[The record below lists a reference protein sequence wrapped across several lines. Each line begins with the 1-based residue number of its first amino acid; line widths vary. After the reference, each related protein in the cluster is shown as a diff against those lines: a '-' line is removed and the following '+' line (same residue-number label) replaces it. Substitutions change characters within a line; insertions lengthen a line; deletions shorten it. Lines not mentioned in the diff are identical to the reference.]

1 MTLKKEKLMKDF
13 IKNVLAT
20 MVGMFGFF
28 IVMGV
33 IGMMSIIGMIASG
46 NAAQNVEKN
55 SVFVLNLSGTI
66 SEQGSENPLSM
77 FTGDNSLNSGL
88 NDILSSI
95 KKAKAN
101 DDIKGIYIEAGALMT
116 NYATLQ
122 EIRNALADFRKSG
135 KWIVAYGDFY
145 TQGAYYVAS
154 VANKV
159 YINPKGAID
168 WHGIGAQTMFYK
180 DFMAKFGVKWE
191 VVKVGTFKS
200 ATETFTEEKMS
211 DANRLQTQTFIDG
224 TWRNVCDAVSKSRGI
239 SVDSLNSYADSYLAL
254 QATET
259 LVKAKMVDGM
269 MYGDQVKDAVK
280 KMMKLEKDDDIS
292 QLTLNDM
299 LNVKDGKVEGS
310 EIAVY
315 YAEGDIVQ
323 DPKAATMFGNNNYI
337 ASRKVCKDLEDLMN
351 DDDVKAVVVR
361 INSGGGDA
369 YASEQMW
376 HQMSE
381 LRKVKPVV
389 VSMGDYA
396 ASGAYYMSAPA
407 SWIVAQPN
415 TLTGSIG
422 IFAVIPD
429 FSGLVT
435 SKLGVRFDEVKTNRN
450 STFGNL
456 MARPFNAEEKAML
469 QASVNR
475 GYSLFRQRVAEGRRL
490 PVESVEK
497 IAQGRVWLATDA
509 LNIKLV
515 DQLGGIDDAV
525 KKAAQLAKLKDYYT
539 SDYPAA
545 ASWMDNLLNSMSSSG
560 TYLDEQ
566 LRQTLGDFYQPFT
579 MLRSIDKREAIQ
591 ARIPYAISIK

>member
-1 MTLKKEKLMKDF
+1 MKDF
-13 IKNVLAT
+13 IKSVLAT
-20 MVGMFGFF
+20 MVGIFGFF

-33 IGMMSIIGMIASG
+33 LTMMSIIGMVASSS
-46 NAAQNVEKN
+46 AAQNVEEN

-66 SEQGSENPLSM
+66 SDQGTDNPLSL
-77 FTGDNSLNSGL
+77 FTGDDSQSTGL
-88 NDILSSI
+88 NNILSAI
-95 KKAKAN
+95 KKAKTN

-135 KWIVAYGDFY
+135 KWIVAYGDYY

-159 YINPKGAID
+159 YINPKGIVD

-180 DFMAKFGVKWE
+180 DFMAKFGVKCE

-211 DANRLQTQTFIDG
+211 DANRLQTQTFING
-224 TWRNVCDAVSKSRGI
+224 TWQNICTAVSKSRGI
-239 SVDSLNSYADSYLAL
+239 SIDSLNSYADSYLAL
-254 QATET
+254 QSTEM
-259 LVKAKMVDGM
+259 LMKAKMVDGM
-269 MYGDQVKDAVK
+269 MYSDKVKDAVK
-280 KMMKLEKDDDIS
+280 KMMKLEKDDDIA

-299 LNVKDGKVEGS
+299 LNVKDEKVEGDK
-310 EIAVY
+310 IAIY
-315 YAEGDIVQ
+315 YASGDIVQ
-323 DPKAATMFGNNNYI
+323 DPKAATMFGNNDYI

-435 SKLGVRFDEVKTNRN
+435 TKLGVRFDEVKTNRN
-450 STFGNL
+450 STFGNT
-456 MARPFNAEEKAML
+456 MARPFNAEETAML

-475 GYSLFRQRVAEGRRL
+475 GYSLFRQRVADGRHL
-490 PVESVEK
+490 HIESVEK

-525 KKAAQLAKLKDYYT
+525 KKAAQLAKLKEYYT

-545 ASWMDNLLNSMSSSG
+545 ASWMDNLLNSMTSSG
-560 TYLDEQ
+560 TYLDAQ
-566 LRQTLGDFYQPFT
+566 LRQTLGELYQPFT
-579 MLRSIDKREAIQ
+579 VLRSIDKREAIQ

>member
-1 MTLKKEKLMKDF
+1 MKDF

-101 DDIKGIYIEAGALMT
+101 DDIKGIYIEAGALAA

-159 YINPKGAID
+159 YINPKGIVD

-211 DANRLQTQTFIDG
+211 DANRLQTKTFIDG

-280 KMMKLEKDDDIS
+280 KMMKLEKDDDIA

-299 LNVKDGKVEGS
+299 LNVKDEKVEGS

-429 FSGLVT
+429 LSGLVT
-435 SKLGVRFDEVKTNRN
+435 TKLGVRFDEVKTNRN

-475 GYSLFRQRVAEGRRL
+475 GYSLFRQRVADGRRL

-525 KKAAQLAKLKDYYT
+525 KKAAELAKLKDYYT

-545 ASWMDNLLNSMSSSG
+545 ASWMDAMLNSMSSSG

>member
-1 MTLKKEKLMKDF
+1 MKDF
-13 IKNVLAT
+13 IKSVLAT
-20 MVGMFGFF
+20 MVGIFGFF

-33 IGMMSIIGMIASG
+33 LTMMSIIGMVASSS
-46 NAAQNVEKN
+46 AAQNVEEN
-55 SVFVLNLSGTI
+55 SVFVLNLSGAI
-66 SEQGSENPLSM
+66 SDQGTENPLSL
-77 FTGDNSLNSGL
+77 FTGDDSQSTGL
-88 NDILSSI
+88 NNILSAI
-95 KKAKAN
+95 KKAKTN
-101 DDIKGIYIEAGALMT
+101 DDIKGIYIEAGALIT

-135 KWIVAYGDFY
+135 KWIVAYGDYY

-159 YINPKGAID
+159 YINPKGIVD

-180 DFMAKFGVKWE
+180 DFMAKFGVKCE

-211 DANRLQTQTFIDG
+211 DANRLQTQTFING
-224 TWRNVCDAVSKSRGI
+224 TWQNICTAVSKSRGI
-239 SVDSLNSYADSYLAL
+239 SIDSLNSYADSYLAL
-254 QATET
+254 QSTEM
-259 LVKAKMVDGM
+259 LMKAKMVDGM

-280 KMMKLEKDDDIS
+280 KMMKLEKDDDIA
-292 QLTLNDM
+292 QLTLSDM
-299 LNVKDGKVEGS
+299 LNVKDEKVEGDK
-310 EIAVY
+310 IAIY
-315 YAEGDIVQ
+315 YASGDIVQ
-323 DPKAATMFGNNNYI
+323 DPKAATMFGNNDYI

-435 SKLGVRFDEVKTNRN
+435 TKLGVRFDEVKTNRH

-456 MARPFNAEEKAML
+456 MARPFNAEETAML

-475 GYSLFRQRVAEGRRL
+475 GYSLFRQRVADGRHL
-490 PVESVEK
+490 TIESVEK

-525 KKAAQLAKLKDYYT
+525 KKAAELAKLKEYYT

-545 ASWMDNLLNSMSSSG
+545 ASWIDNLLNSMTSSG
-560 TYLDEQ
+560 TYLDTQ
-566 LRQTLGDFYQPFT
+566 LRQTLGELYQPFT
-579 MLRSIDKREAIQ
+579 VLRSIDKREAIQ

>member
-1 MTLKKEKLMKDF
+1 MKDF

-159 YINPKGAID
+159 YINPKGIVD

-211 DANRLQTQTFIDG
+211 DANRLQTKTFIDG

-280 KMMKLEKDDDIS
+280 KMMKLDKDDDIA

-351 DDDVKAVVVR
+351 DDNVKAVVVR

-429 FSGLVT
+429 LSGLVT
-435 SKLGVRFDEVKTNRN
+435 TKLGVRFDEVKTNRN

-525 KKAAQLAKLKDYYT
+525 KKAAELAKLKDYYT

-545 ASWMDNLLNSMSSSG
+545 ASWMDAMLNSMSSSG

-579 MLRSIDKREAIQ
+579 MLRSIDKRESIQ

>member
-1 MTLKKEKLMKDF
+1 MKDF

-101 DDIKGIYIEAGALMT
+101 DDIKGIYIEAGALAA

-154 VANKV
+154 VADKV
-159 YINPKGAID
+159 YINPKGIVD

-211 DANRLQTQTFIDG
+211 DANRLQTKTFIDG

-259 LVKAKMVDGM
+259 LVKTKMVDGM

-280 KMMKLEKDDDIS
+280 KMMKLEKDDDIA

-299 LNVKDGKVEGS
+299 LNVKDEKVEGS

-475 GYSLFRQRVAEGRRL
+475 GYSLFRQRVADGRRL

-525 KKAAQLAKLKDYYT
+525 KKAAELAKLKDYYT

-591 ARIPYAISIK
+591 TRIPYAISIK

>member
-1 MTLKKEKLMKDF
+1 MKDF

-95 KKAKAN
+95 KKAKTN
-101 DDIKGIYIEAGALMT
+101 DDIKGIYIEAGALAA

-154 VANKV
+154 VADKV
-159 YINPKGAID
+159 YINPKGIVD

-280 KMMKLEKDDDIS
+280 KMMKLDKGDDIA

-299 LNVKDGKVEGS
+299 LNVKNGKVEGS

-429 FSGLVT
+429 LSGLVT
-435 SKLGVRFDEVKTNRN
+435 TKLGVRFDEVKTNRN

-545 ASWMDNLLNSMSSSG
+545 ASWMDAMLNSMSSSG

>member
-1 MTLKKEKLMKDF
+1 MKDF

-55 SVFVLNLSGTI
+55 SVFVLNLSGTV

-101 DDIKGIYIEAGALMT
+101 DDIKGIYIEAGALAA

-154 VANKV
+154 VADKV
-159 YINPKGAID
+159 YINPKGIVD

-211 DANRLQTQTFIDG
+211 DANRLQTKTFIDG

-525 KKAAQLAKLKDYYT
+525 KKAAELAKLKDYYT

-545 ASWMDNLLNSMSSSG
+545 ASWMDAMLNSMSSSG

>member
-1 MTLKKEKLMKDF
+1 MKDF

-77 FTGDNSLNSGL
+77 FTGDNSQNSGL

-101 DDIKGIYIEAGALMT
+101 DEIKGIYIEAGALMT

-159 YINPKGAID
+159 YINPKGAVD

-211 DANRLQTQTFIDG
+211 DANRLQTKTFIDG
-224 TWRNVCDAVSKSRGI
+224 TWRNVCTAVSKSRGI

-280 KMMKLEKDDDIS
+280 KMMKLEKDDDIA

-351 DDDVKAVVVR
+351 DDNVKAVVVR

-376 HQMSE
+376 HQMTE
-381 LRKVKPVV
+381 LRKKKPVV

-429 FSGLVT
+429 LSGLVT
-435 SKLGVRFDEVKTNRN
+435 TKLGVRFDEVKTNRN

-497 IAQGRVWLATDA
+497 IAQGRVWIATDA

-525 KKAAQLAKLKDYYT
+525 KKAAELAKLKDYYT

-545 ASWMDNLLNSMSSSG
+545 ASWMDAMLNSMSSSG

>member
-1 MTLKKEKLMKDF
+1 MKDF
-13 IKNVLAT
+13 IKSVLAT
-20 MVGMFGFF
+20 MVGIFGFF

-33 IGMMSIIGMIASG
+33 LTMMSIIGMVASSS
-46 NAAQNVEKN
+46 AAQNVEEN

-66 SEQGSENPLSM
+66 SDQGTDNPLSL
-77 FTGDNSLNSGL
+77 FTGDDSQSTGL
-88 NDILSSI
+88 NNILSAI
-95 KKAKAN
+95 KKAKTN
-101 DDIKGIYIEAGALMT
+101 DDIKGIYIEAGALIT

-135 KWIVAYGDFY
+135 KWIVAYGDYY

-159 YINPKGAID
+159 YINPKGIVD

-180 DFMAKFGVKWE
+180 DFMAKFGVKCE

-211 DANRLQTQTFIDG
+211 DANRLQTQTFING
-224 TWRNVCDAVSKSRGI
+224 TWQNICTAVSKSRGI
-239 SVDSLNSYADSYLAL
+239 SIDSLNSYADSYLAL
-254 QATET
+254 QSTEM
-259 LVKAKMVDGM
+259 LMKAKMVDGM
-269 MYGDQVKDAVK
+269 MYSDKVKDAVK
-280 KMMKLEKDDDIS
+280 KMIKLEKDDDIA
-292 QLTLNDM
+292 QLTLSDM
-299 LNVKDGKVEGS
+299 LNVKDEKVEGDK
-310 EIAVY
+310 IAIY
-315 YAEGDIVQ
+315 YASGDIVQ
-323 DPKAATMFGNNNYI
+323 DPKAATMFGNNDYI

-351 DDDVKAVVVR
+351 DDNVKAVVVR

-435 SKLGVRFDEVKTNRN
+435 TKLGVRFDEVKTNRN

-456 MARPFNAEEKAML
+456 MARPFNAEETAML

-475 GYSLFRQRVAEGRRL
+475 GYSLFRQRVADGRRL

-525 KKAAQLAKLKDYYT
+525 KKAAQLAKLKEYYT
-539 SDYPAA
+539 SDYPAT
-545 ASWMDNLLNSMSSSG
+545 ASWIDNLLNSMSSSG
-560 TYLDEQ
+560 TYLDAQ
-566 LRQTLGDFYQPFT
+566 LRQTLGELYQPFT
-579 MLRSIDKREAIQ
+579 VLRSIDKREAIQ

>member
-1 MTLKKEKLMKDF
+1 MKDF
-13 IKNVLAT
+13 IKSVLAT
-20 MVGMFGFF
+20 MVGIFGFF

-33 IGMMSIIGMIASG
+33 LTMMSIIGMVASSS
-46 NAAQNVEKN
+46 AAQNVEEN

-66 SEQGSENPLSM
+66 SDQGTDNPFSL
-77 FTGDNSLNSGL
+77 FTGDDSQSTGL
-88 NDILSSI
+88 NNILSAI
-95 KKAKAN
+95 KKAKTN
-101 DDIKGIYIEAGALMT
+101 DDIKGIYIEAGALIT

-135 KWIVAYGDFY
+135 KWIVAYGDYY

-159 YINPKGAID
+159 YINPKGIVD

-180 DFMAKFGVKWE
+180 DFMAKFGMKCE

-211 DANRLQTQTFIDG
+211 DANRLQTQTFING
-224 TWRNVCDAVSKSRGI
+224 TWQNICTAVSKSRGI
-239 SVDSLNSYADSYLAL
+239 SIDSLNSYADSYLAL
-254 QATET
+254 QSTEM
-259 LVKAKMVDGM
+259 LMKAKMVDGM
-269 MYGDQVKDAVK
+269 MYSDKVKDAVK
-280 KMMKLEKDDDIS
+280 KMMKLEKDDDIA
-292 QLTLNDM
+292 QLTLSDM
-299 LNVKDGKVEGS
+299 LNVKDEKVEGDK
-310 EIAVY
+310 IAIY
-315 YAEGDIVQ
+315 YASGDIVQ
-323 DPKAATMFGNNNYI
+323 DPKAATMFGNNDYI

-369 YASEQMW
+369 YASEQIW

-435 SKLGVRFDEVKTNRN
+435 TKLGVRFDEVKTNRN

-475 GYSLFRQRVAEGRRL
+475 GYSLFRQRVADGRRL

-525 KKAAQLAKLKDYYT
+525 KKAAQLAKLKEYYT
-539 SDYPAA
+539 SDYPAT
-545 ASWMDNLLNSMSSSG
+545 ASWIDNLLNSMSSSG
-560 TYLDEQ
+560 TYLDAQ
-566 LRQTLGDFYQPFT
+566 LRQTLGELYQPFT
-579 MLRSIDKREAIQ
+579 VLRSIDKREAIQ

>member
-1 MTLKKEKLMKDF
+1 MKDF

-101 DDIKGIYIEAGALMT
+101 DEIKGIYIEAGALMT

-211 DANRLQTQTFIDG
+211 DANRLQTKTFIDG

-280 KMMKLEKDDDIS
+280 KMMKLEKDDDIA

-299 LNVKDGKVEGS
+299 LNVKGSKVEGS

-351 DDDVKAVVVR
+351 DDNVKAVVVR

-376 HQMSE
+376 HQMTE
-381 LRKVKPVV
+381 LRKKKPVV

-429 FSGLVT
+429 LSGLVT
-435 SKLGVRFDEVKTNRN
+435 TKLGVRFDEVKTNRN

-469 QASVNR
+469 QVSVNR

-545 ASWMDNLLNSMSSSG
+545 ASWMDAMLNSMSSSG

>member
-1 MTLKKEKLMKDF
+1 MKDF

-224 TWRNVCDAVSKSRGI
+224 TWRNVCNAVSKSRGI

-280 KMMKLEKDDDIS
+280 KMMKLDKDDDIS

-351 DDDVKAVVVR
+351 DDNVKAVVVR

-450 STFGNL
+450 STFGNT
-456 MARPFNAEEKAML
+456 MARPFNAEETAML

-475 GYSLFRQRVAEGRRL
+475 GYSLFRQRVADGRRL

-579 MLRSIDKREAIQ
+579 VLRSIDKREAIQ

>member
-1 MTLKKEKLMKDF
+1 MKDF

-101 DDIKGIYIEAGALMT
+101 DEIKGIYIEAGALMT

-280 KMMKLEKDDDIS
+280 KIMKLDKDDNIS

-351 DDDVKAVVVR
+351 DDNVKAVVVR

-429 FSGLVT
+429 LSGLVT
-435 SKLGVRFDEVKTNRN
+435 TKLGVRFDEVKTNRN

-469 QASVNR
+469 QASVHR
-475 GYSLFRQRVAEGRRL
+475 GYNLFRQRVAEGRRL

-525 KKAAQLAKLKDYYT
+525 KKAAELAKLKDYYT

-545 ASWMDNLLNSMSSSG
+545 ASWMDTMLNSMSSSG

>member
-1 MTLKKEKLMKDF
+1 MRDF

-101 DDIKGIYIEAGALMT
+101 DDIKGIYIEAGALAA

-154 VANKV
+154 VADKV

-280 KMMKLEKDDDIS
+280 KIMKLDKDDNIS

-435 SKLGVRFDEVKTNRN
+435 TKLGVRFDEVKTNRN

-525 KKAAQLAKLKDYYT
+525 KKAAELAKLKDYYT

-545 ASWMDNLLNSMSSSG
+545 ASWMDAMLNSMSSSG

>member
-1 MTLKKEKLMKDF
+1 MKDF
-13 IKNVLAT
+13 IKSVLAT
-20 MVGMFGFF
+20 MVGIFGFF

-33 IGMMSIIGMIASG
+33 LTMMSIIGMVASSS
-46 NAAQNVEKN
+46 AAQNVEEN

-66 SEQGSENPLSM
+66 SDQGTDNPLSL
-77 FTGDNSLNSGL
+77 FTGDDSQSTGL
-88 NDILSSI
+88 NNILSAI
-95 KKAKAN
+95 KKAKTN
-101 DDIKGIYIEAGALMT
+101 DDIKGIYIEAGALIT

-135 KWIVAYGDFY
+135 KWIVAYGDYY

-159 YINPKGAID
+159 YINPKGIVD

-180 DFMAKFGVKWE
+180 DFMAKFGVKCE

-224 TWRNVCDAVSKSRGI
+224 TWQNICTAVSKSRGI
-239 SVDSLNSYADSYLAL
+239 SIDSLNSYADSYLAL
-254 QATET
+254 QSTEM
-259 LVKAKMVDGM
+259 LMKAKMVDGM
-269 MYGDQVKDAVK
+269 MYSDKVKDAVK
-280 KMMKLEKDDDIS
+280 KMMKLEKDDDIA
-292 QLTLNDM
+292 QLTLSDM
-299 LNVKDGKVEGS
+299 LNVKDEKVEGDK
-310 EIAVY
+310 IAIY
-315 YAEGDIVQ
+315 YASGDIVQ
-323 DPKAATMFGNNNYI
+323 DPKAATMFGNNDYI

-435 SKLGVRFDEVKTNRN
+435 TKLGVRFDEVKTNRN

-456 MARPFNAEEKAML
+456 MARPFNAEETAML

-475 GYSLFRQRVAEGRRL
+475 GYSLFRQRVADGRHL
-490 PVESVEK
+490 PIESVEK

-525 KKAAQLAKLKDYYT
+525 KKAAQLAKLKEYYT

-545 ASWMDNLLNSMSSSG
+545 ASWMDNLLNSMTSSG
-560 TYLDEQ
+560 TYLDAQ
-566 LRQTLGDFYQPFT
+566 LRQTLGELYQPFT
-579 MLRSIDKREAIQ
+579 VLRSIDKREAIQ

>member
-1 MTLKKEKLMKDF
+1 MKDF

-101 DDIKGIYIEAGALMT
+101 DDIKGIYIEAGALAA

-154 VANKV
+154 VADKV
-159 YINPKGAID
+159 YINPKGIVD

-211 DANRLQTQTFIDG
+211 DANRLQTKTFIDG

-280 KMMKLEKDDDIS
+280 KMMKLEKDDDIA

-299 LNVKDGKVEGS
+299 LNVKDEKVEGS

-475 GYSLFRQRVAEGRRL
+475 GYSLFRQRVADGRRL

-525 KKAAQLAKLKDYYT
+525 KKAAELAKLKDYYT

>member
-1 MTLKKEKLMKDF
+1 MKDF
-13 IKNVLAT
+13 IKSVLAT
-20 MVGMFGFF
+20 MVGIFGFF

-33 IGMMSIIGMIASG
+33 LTMMSIIGMVASSS
-46 NAAQNVEKN
+46 AAQNVEEN

-66 SEQGSENPLSM
+66 SDQGTDNPFSL
-77 FTGDNSLNSGL
+77 FTGDDSQSTGL
-88 NDILSSI
+88 NNILSAI
-95 KKAKAN
+95 KKAKTN
-101 DDIKGIYIEAGALMT
+101 DDIKGIYIEAGALIT

-135 KWIVAYGDFY
+135 KWIVAYGDYY

-159 YINPKGAID
+159 YINPKGIVD

-180 DFMAKFGVKWE
+180 DFMAKFGVKCE

-211 DANRLQTQTFIDG
+211 DANRLQTQTFING
-224 TWRNVCDAVSKSRGI
+224 TWQNICTAVSKSRGI
-239 SVDSLNSYADSYLAL
+239 SIDSLNSYADSYLAL
-254 QATET
+254 QSTEM
-259 LVKAKMVDGM
+259 LMKAKMVDGM
-269 MYGDQVKDAVK
+269 MYSDKVKDAVK
-280 KMMKLEKDDDIS
+280 KMMKLEKDDDIA

-299 LNVKDGKVEGS
+299 LNVKDEKVEGDK
-310 EIAVY
+310 IAIY
-315 YAEGDIVQ
+315 YASGDIVQ

-435 SKLGVRFDEVKTNRN
+435 TKLGVRFDEVKTNRH

-456 MARPFNAEEKAML
+456 MARPFNAEETAML

-475 GYSLFRQRVAEGRRL
+475 GYSLFRQRVADGRHL
-490 PVESVEK
+490 TIESVEK

-525 KKAAQLAKLKDYYT
+525 KKAAELAKLKEYYT

-545 ASWMDNLLNSMSSSG
+545 ASWIDNLLNSMTSSG
-560 TYLDEQ
+560 TYLDTQ
-566 LRQTLGDFYQPFT
+566 LRQTLGELYQPFT
-579 MLRSIDKREAIQ
+579 VLRSIDKREAIQ

>member
-1 MTLKKEKLMKDF
+1 MKDF

-159 YINPKGAID
+159 YINPKGIVD

-211 DANRLQTQTFIDG
+211 DANRLQTKTFIDG
-224 TWRNVCDAVSKSRGI
+224 TWRNVCNAVSKSRGI

-280 KMMKLEKDDDIS
+280 KMMKLEKDDDIA

-429 FSGLVT
+429 LSGLVT
-435 SKLGVRFDEVKTNRN
+435 TKLGVRFDEVKTNRN

-475 GYSLFRQRVAEGRRL
+475 GYSLFRQRVADGRHL

-525 KKAAQLAKLKDYYT
+525 KKAAQLAKLKEYYT

-545 ASWMDNLLNSMSSSG
+545 ASWMDAMLNSMSSSG

>member
-1 MTLKKEKLMKDF
+1 MKDF

-560 TYLDEQ
+560 TYLDEH

>member
-1 MTLKKEKLMKDF
+1 MKDF

-101 DDIKGIYIEAGALMT
+101 DDIKGIYIEAGALAA

-154 VANKV
+154 VADKV
-159 YINPKGAID
+159 YINPKGIVD

-211 DANRLQTQTFIDG
+211 DANRLQTKIFIDG

-280 KMMKLEKDDDIS
+280 KMMKLEKDDDIA

-299 LNVKDGKVEGS
+299 LNVKDEKLEGS

-429 FSGLVT
+429 LSGLVT
-435 SKLGVRFDEVKTNRN
+435 TKLGVRFDEVKTNRN

-475 GYSLFRQRVAEGRRL
+475 GYSLFRQRVADGRRL

-525 KKAAQLAKLKDYYT
+525 KKAAELAKLKDYYT

-545 ASWMDNLLNSMSSSG
+545 ASWMDAMLNSMSSSG

>member
-1 MTLKKEKLMKDF
+1 MKDF

-224 TWRNVCDAVSKSRGI
+224 TWRNVCNAVSKSRGI

-280 KMMKLEKDDDIS
+280 KMMKLEKDDDIA

-429 FSGLVT
+429 LSGLVT
-435 SKLGVRFDEVKTNRN
+435 TKLGVRFDEVKTNRN

-539 SDYPAA
+539 SDYPAT

>member
-1 MTLKKEKLMKDF
+1 MKDF

-95 KKAKAN
+95 KKAKTN
-101 DDIKGIYIEAGALMT
+101 DDIKGIYIEAGALAA

-154 VANKV
+154 VADKV
-159 YINPKGAID
+159 YINPKGIVD

-259 LVKAKMVDGM
+259 LMKAKMVDGM

-429 FSGLVT
+429 LSGLVT
-435 SKLGVRFDEVKTNRN
+435 TKLGVRFDEVKTNRN

-475 GYSLFRQRVAEGRRL
+475 GYSLFRQRVADGRRL

-545 ASWMDNLLNSMSSSG
+545 ASWMDAMLNSMSSSG

>member
-1 MTLKKEKLMKDF
+1 MKDF
-13 IKNVLAT
+13 IKSVLAT
-20 MVGMFGFF
+20 MVGIFGFF

-33 IGMMSIIGMIASG
+33 LTMMSIIGMVASSS
-46 NAAQNVEKN
+46 AAQNVEEN

-66 SEQGSENPLSM
+66 SDQGTDNPLSI
-77 FTGDNSLNSGL
+77 FTGDDSQSTRLN
-88 NDILSSI
+88 NILSAI
-95 KKAKAN
+95 KKAKTN
-101 DDIKGIYIEAGALMT
+101 DDIKGIYIEAGALIT

-135 KWIVAYGDFY
+135 KWIVAYGDYY

-159 YINPKGAID
+159 YINPKGIVD

-180 DFMAKFGVKWE
+180 DFMAKFGVKCE

-224 TWRNVCDAVSKSRGI
+224 TWQNICTAVSKSRGI
-239 SVDSLNSYADSYLAL
+239 SIDSLNSYADSYLAL
-254 QATET
+254 QSTEM
-259 LVKAKMVDGM
+259 LMKAKMVDGM
-269 MYGDQVKDAVK
+269 MYSDKVKDAVK
-280 KMMKLEKDDDIS
+280 KMMKLEKDDDIA
-292 QLTLNDM
+292 QLTLSDM
-299 LNVKDGKVEGS
+299 LNVKDEKVEGDK
-310 EIAVY
+310 IAIY
-315 YAEGDIVQ
+315 YASGDIVQ
-323 DPKAATMFGNNNYI
+323 DPKAATMFGNNDYI

-456 MARPFNAEEKAML
+456 MARPFNAEETAML

-475 GYSLFRQRVAEGRRL
+475 GYSLFRQRVADGRHL
-490 PVESVEK
+490 PIESVEK

-525 KKAAQLAKLKDYYT
+525 KKAAELAKLKEYYT
-539 SDYPAA
+539 SDYPAT
-545 ASWMDNLLNSMSSSG
+545 ASWIDNLLNSMTSSG
-560 TYLDEQ
+560 TYLDAQ
-566 LRQTLGDFYQPFT
+566 LRQTLGELYQPFT
-579 MLRSIDKREAIQ
+579 VLRSIDKREAIQ

>member
-1 MTLKKEKLMKDF
+1 MKDF

-28 IVMGV
+28 IVMGA

-101 DDIKGIYIEAGALMT
+101 DDIKGIYIEAGALAA

-154 VANKV
+154 VADKV
-159 YINPKGAID
+159 YINPKGIVD

-211 DANRLQTQTFIDG
+211 DANRLQTKTFIDG

-280 KMMKLEKDDDIS
+280 KMMKLEKGDDIA

-299 LNVKDGKVEGS
+299 LNVKGGKVEGS

-429 FSGLVT
+429 LSGLVT
-435 SKLGVRFDEVKTNRN
+435 TKLGVRFDEVKTNRN

-539 SDYPAA
+539 SDYPAT
-545 ASWMDNLLNSMSSSG
+545 ASWMDAMLNSMSSSG

>member
-1 MTLKKEKLMKDF
+1 MKDF
-13 IKNVLAT
+13 IKSVLAT
-20 MVGMFGFF
+20 MVGIFGFF

-33 IGMMSIIGMIASG
+33 LTMMSIIGMVASSS
-46 NAAQNVEKN
+46 AAQNVEEN

-66 SEQGSENPLSM
+66 SDQGTDNPLSL
-77 FTGDNSLNSGL
+77 FTGDDSQSTGL
-88 NDILSSI
+88 NNILSAI
-95 KKAKAN
+95 KKAKTN
-101 DDIKGIYIEAGALMT
+101 DDIKGIYIEAGALIT

-135 KWIVAYGDFY
+135 KWIVAYGDYY

-159 YINPKGAID
+159 YINPKGIVD

-180 DFMAKFGVKWE
+180 DFMAKFGVKCE

-224 TWRNVCDAVSKSRGI
+224 TWQNICTAVSKSRGI
-239 SVDSLNSYADSYLAL
+239 SIDSLNSYADSYLAL
-254 QATET
+254 QSTEM
-259 LVKAKMVDGM
+259 LMKAKMVDGM
-269 MYGDQVKDAVK
+269 MYSDKVKDAVK
-280 KMMKLEKDDDIS
+280 KMMKLEKDDDIA

-299 LNVKDGKVEGS
+299 LNVKDEKVEGDK
-310 EIAVY
+310 IAIY
-315 YAEGDIVQ
+315 YASGDIVQ

-435 SKLGVRFDEVKTNRN
+435 TKLGVRFDEVKTNRH

-456 MARPFNAEEKAML
+456 MARPFNAEETAML

-475 GYSLFRQRVAEGRRL
+475 GYSLFRQRVADGRHL
-490 PVESVEK
+490 PIESVEK

-525 KKAAQLAKLKDYYT
+525 KKAAELAKLKEYYT
-539 SDYPAA
+539 SDYPAT
-545 ASWMDNLLNSMSSSG
+545 ASWIDNLLNSMSSSG
-560 TYLDEQ
+560 TYLDAQ
-566 LRQTLGDFYQPFT
+566 LRQTLGELYQPFT
-579 MLRSIDKREAIQ
+579 VLRSIDKREAIQ

>member
-1 MTLKKEKLMKDF
+1 MKDF

-101 DDIKGIYIEAGALMT
+101 DDIKGIYIEAGALAA

-154 VANKV
+154 VADKV

-211 DANRLQTQTFIDG
+211 DANRLQTKTFIDG

-239 SVDSLNSYADSYLAL
+239 SIDSLNSYADSYLAL

-280 KMMKLEKDDDIS
+280 KMMKLEKDDDIA

-429 FSGLVT
+429 LSGLVT
-435 SKLGVRFDEVKTNRN
+435 TKLGVRFDEVKTNRN

-545 ASWMDNLLNSMSSSG
+545 ASWMDAMLNSMSSSG

>member
-1 MTLKKEKLMKDF
+1 MKDF

-101 DDIKGIYIEAGALMT
+101 DDIKGIYIEAGALAT

-154 VANKV
+154 VADKV
-159 YINPKGAID
+159 YINPKGIVD

-224 TWRNVCDAVSKSRGI
+224 TWRNVCNAVSKSRGI

-429 FSGLVT
+429 LSGLVT
-435 SKLGVRFDEVKTNRN
+435 TKLGVRFDEVKTNRN

-545 ASWMDNLLNSMSSSG
+545 ASWMDAMLNSMSSSG

>member
-1 MTLKKEKLMKDF
+1 MKDF

-33 IGMMSIIGMIASG
+33 IAMMSIIGMIASG

-101 DDIKGIYIEAGALMT
+101 DDIKGIYIEAGALAA

-154 VANKV
+154 VADKV

-168 WHGIGAQTMFYK
+168 WHGIGAQNMFYK

-224 TWRNVCDAVSKSRGI
+224 TWRNVCNAVSKSRGI
-239 SVDSLNSYADSYLAL
+239 SIDSLNSYADSYLAL

-280 KMMKLEKDDDIS
+280 KMMKLENGDDIA

-429 FSGLVT
+429 LSGLVT
-435 SKLGVRFDEVKTNRN
+435 TKLGVRFDEVKTNRN

-525 KKAAQLAKLKDYYT
+525 KKAAELAKLKDYYT

-545 ASWMDNLLNSMSSSG
+545 ASWMDAMLNSMSSSG

>member
-1 MTLKKEKLMKDF
+1 MKDF

-101 DDIKGIYIEAGALMT
+101 DDIKGIYIEAGALAA

-154 VANKV
+154 VADKV
-159 YINPKGAID
+159 YINPKGIVD

-280 KMMKLEKDDDIS
+280 KMMKLDKDDDIS

-429 FSGLVT
+429 LSGLVT
-435 SKLGVRFDEVKTNRN
+435 TKLGVRFDEVKTNRN

-456 MARPFNAEEKAML
+456 MARPLNAEEKAML

-545 ASWMDNLLNSMSSSG
+545 ASWMDAMLNSMSSSG

>member
-1 MTLKKEKLMKDF
+1 MKDF

-101 DDIKGIYIEAGALMT
+101 DDIKGIYIEAGALAA

-159 YINPKGAID
+159 YINPKGIVD

-211 DANRLQTQTFIDG
+211 DANRLQTKTFIDG

-280 KMMKLEKDDDIS
+280 KMMKLDKDDDIA

-323 DPKAATMFGNNNYI
+323 DPKAATMFGNNYI

-429 FSGLVT
+429 LSGLVT
-435 SKLGVRFDEVKTNRN
+435 TKLGVRFDEVKTNRN

-525 KKAAQLAKLKDYYT
+525 KKAAQLAKLKEYYT

-545 ASWMDNLLNSMSSSG
+545 ASWMDAMLNSMSSSG

>member
-1 MTLKKEKLMKDF
+1 MKDF

-101 DDIKGIYIEAGALMT
+101 DDIKGIYIEAGALAA

-154 VANKV
+154 VADKV
-159 YINPKGAID
+159 YINPKGIVD

-280 KMMKLEKDDDIS
+280 KMMKLEKDDDIA

-299 LNVKDGKVEGS
+299 LNVKDEKVEGS

-429 FSGLVT
+429 LSGLVT
-435 SKLGVRFDEVKTNRN
+435 TKLGVRFDEVKTNRN

-475 GYSLFRQRVAEGRRL
+475 GYSLFRQRVADGRRL

-525 KKAAQLAKLKDYYT
+525 KKAAELAKLKDYYT

>member
-1 MTLKKEKLMKDF
+1 MKDF

-66 SEQGSENPLSM
+66 SEQGSENPLSI

-101 DDIKGIYIEAGALMT
+101 DEIKGIYIEAGALMT

-154 VANKV
+154 VADKV

-280 KMMKLEKDDDIS
+280 KMMKLDKDDNIS

-429 FSGLVT
+429 LSGLVT
-435 SKLGVRFDEVKTNRN
+435 TKLGVRFDEVKTNRN

-469 QASVNR
+469 QVSVNR

-525 KKAAQLAKLKDYYT
+525 KKAAELAKLKDYYT

-545 ASWMDNLLNSMSSSG
+545 ASWMDAMLNSMSSSG

>member
-1 MTLKKEKLMKDF
+1 MKDF

-101 DDIKGIYIEAGALMT
+101 DDIKGIYIEAGALAA

-154 VANKV
+154 VADKV
-159 YINPKGAID
+159 YINPKGIVD

-211 DANRLQTQTFIDG
+211 DANRLQTKTFIDG

-280 KMMKLEKDDDIS
+280 KMMKLEKDDDIA

-299 LNVKDGKVEGS
+299 LNVKDEKVEGS

-429 FSGLVT
+429 LSGLVT

-475 GYSLFRQRVAEGRRL
+475 GYSLFRQRVADGRRL

-525 KKAAQLAKLKDYYT
+525 KKAAELAKLKDYYT

-560 TYLDEQ
+560 TYLDDQ

>member
-1 MTLKKEKLMKDF
+1 MKDF

-101 DDIKGIYIEAGALMT
+101 DDIKGIYIEAGALAA

-159 YINPKGAID
+159 YINPKGIVD

-211 DANRLQTQTFIDG
+211 DANRLQTKTFIDG

-280 KMMKLEKDDDIS
+280 KMMKLEKDDDIA

-299 LNVKDGKVEGS
+299 LNVKDEKVEGS

-429 FSGLVT
+429 LSGLVT
-435 SKLGVRFDEVKTNRN
+435 TKLGVRFDEVKTNRN

-475 GYSLFRQRVAEGRRL
+475 GYSLFRQRVADRRRL
-490 PVESVEK
+490 PVESVEM

-525 KKAAQLAKLKDYYT
+525 KKAAELAKLKDYYT

>member
-1 MTLKKEKLMKDF
+1 MKDF

-101 DDIKGIYIEAGALMT
+101 DDIKGIYIEAGALAA

-154 VANKV
+154 VADKV
-159 YINPKGAID
+159 YINPKGIVD

-211 DANRLQTQTFIDG
+211 DANRLQTKTFIDG

-429 FSGLVT
+429 LSGLVT
-435 SKLGVRFDEVKTNRN
+435 TKLGVRFDEVKTNRN

-525 KKAAQLAKLKDYYT
+525 KKAAELAKLKEYYT

-545 ASWMDNLLNSMSSSG
+545 ASWMDAMLNSMSSSG

>member
-1 MTLKKEKLMKDF
+1 MKDF

-101 DDIKGIYIEAGALMT
+101 DDIKGIYMEAGALMT

-224 TWRNVCDAVSKSRGI
+224 TWRNVCAAVSKSRGI
-239 SVDSLNSYADSYLAL
+239 SIDSLNSYADSYLAL

-259 LVKAKMVDGM
+259 LMKAKMVDGM

-280 KMMKLEKDDDIS
+280 KMMKLDKDDNIS

-429 FSGLVT
+429 LSGLVT
-435 SKLGVRFDEVKTNRN
+435 TKLGVRFDEVKTNRN

-525 KKAAQLAKLKDYYT
+525 KKAAQLAKLKEYYT

-545 ASWMDNLLNSMSSSG
+545 ASWMDAMLNSMSSSG

>member
-1 MTLKKEKLMKDF
+1 MKDF

-101 DDIKGIYIEAGALMT
+101 DDIKGIYIEAGALAA

-154 VANKV
+154 VADKV
-159 YINPKGAID
+159 YINPKGIVD

-280 KMMKLEKDDDIS
+280 KMMKLEKDDNIA

-429 FSGLVT
+429 LSGLVT
-435 SKLGVRFDEVKTNRN
+435 TKLGVRFDEVKTNRN

-525 KKAAQLAKLKDYYT
+525 KKAAQLAKLKEYYT

-545 ASWMDNLLNSMSSSG
+545 ASWMDAMLNSMSSSG

>member
-1 MTLKKEKLMKDF
+1 MKDF

-66 SEQGSENPLSM
+66 SEQGSENPLIM

-88 NDILSSI
+88 NDILSAI

-159 YINPKGAID
+159 YINPKGIVD

-299 LNVKDGKVEGS
+299 LNVKGGKVEGS

-429 FSGLVT
+429 LSGLVT
-435 SKLGVRFDEVKTNRN
+435 TKLGVRFDEVKTNRN

-475 GYSLFRQRVAEGRRL
+475 GYNLFRQRVAEGRRL

-525 KKAAQLAKLKDYYT
+525 KKAAELAKLKDYYT

-545 ASWMDNLLNSMSSSG
+545 ASWMDAMLNSMSSSG

>member
-1 MTLKKEKLMKDF
+1 MKDF

-33 IGMMSIIGMIASG
+33 IAMMSIIGMIASG

-101 DDIKGIYIEAGALMT
+101 DEIKGIYIEAGALAA

-154 VANKV
+154 VADKV
-159 YINPKGAID
+159 YINPKGIVD

-280 KMMKLEKDDDIS
+280 KIMKLDKDDNIS

-429 FSGLVT
+429 LSGLVT
-435 SKLGVRFDEVKTNRN
+435 TKLGVRFDEVKTNRN

-475 GYSLFRQRVAEGRRL
+475 GYSLFRQRVADGRHL

-525 KKAAQLAKLKDYYT
+525 KKAAQLAKLKEYYT

-545 ASWMDNLLNSMSSSG
+545 ASWMDAMLNSMSSSG

>member
-1 MTLKKEKLMKDF
+1 MKDF

-28 IVMGV
+28 IVIGV

-101 DDIKGIYIEAGALMT
+101 DDIKGIYIEAGALAA

-122 EIRNALADFRKSG
+122 EIRNALDDFRKSG

-154 VANKV
+154 VADKV
-159 YINPKGAID
+159 YINPKGIVD

-211 DANRLQTQTFIDG
+211 DANRLQTKTFIDG
-224 TWRNVCDAVSKSRGI
+224 TWRNICDAVSKSRGI

-280 KMMKLEKDDDIS
+280 KMMKLEKDDDIA

-299 LNVKDGKVEGS
+299 LNVKDEKVEGS

-429 FSGLVT
+429 LSGLVT
-435 SKLGVRFDEVKTNRN
+435 TKLGVRFDEVKTNRN

-475 GYSLFRQRVAEGRRL
+475 GYSLFRQRVADGRRL

-525 KKAAQLAKLKDYYT
+525 KKAAELAKLKDYYT